1 MRRDVVSF
9 AAHLLSVMAEES
21 LLLLALLVSLAE
33 LLPPES
39 SSLLPQ
45 AASPRLSRV
54 VHARIFTV
62 AAEE

>member
-1 MRRDVVSF
+1 
-9 AAHLLSVMAEES
+9 MAEES

-33 LLPPES
+33 LLPPEL

>member
-1 MRRDVVSF
+1 MRSELVSF
-9 AAHLLSVMAEES
+9 AEHLSSVIAEES
-21 LLLLALLVSLAE
+21 LLPLALLVSLAE

-54 VHARIFTV
+54 VHARTFTM